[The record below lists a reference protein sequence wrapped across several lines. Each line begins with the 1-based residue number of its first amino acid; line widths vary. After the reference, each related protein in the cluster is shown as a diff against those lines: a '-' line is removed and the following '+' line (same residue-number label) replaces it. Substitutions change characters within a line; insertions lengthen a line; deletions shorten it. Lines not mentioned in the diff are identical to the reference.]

1 MMKKIDHIGVAV
13 HSLEESIPL
22 YRDVFGMH
30 LHAVEVVEEQKVKVA
45 MFEVGDVHIEL
56 LEPTSPESPIAKFL
70 EKNGQGMHHICYEVE
85 DVDASLAT
93 IASKGV
99 RLIDQASRPGAGGKR
114 VGFLHP
120 KSTGSVLIELNSDSQ
135 S

>member
-13 HSLEESIPL
+13 NSLEESIPL
-22 YRDVFGMH
+22 YRDAFGMK
-30 LHAVEVVEEQKVKVA
+30 LHAVEEVPDQKVKVA
-45 MFEVGDVHIEL
+45 MFEVGNVHIEL

-70 EKNGQGMHHICYEVE
+70 EKNGPGMHHICYEVE
-85 DVDASLAT
+85 DVDNSLQE
-93 IASKGV
+93 IAEKGV

-120 KSTGSVLIELNSDSQ
+120 KSTGSVLVELNSMSK
-135 S
+135 